1 MISSIGSVISRL
13 TRGALVVLPLL
24 AAFTPGARAAMP
36 LASHRVVYDL
46 SLGTV
51 RPDTTIASASGRMAL
66 EFQDVCDGYIYL
78 QRVRTRIL
86 YTEGEQLVTD
96 YSLSSWDSRDG
107 SQFRFSLNQ
116 AANGNELERFEG
128 TATIGPDGGKVVYT
142 VPEGKELELP
152 PGVIFPVTH
161 TKKILEQA
169 RKGNRLL
176 TVYIFDGGDE
186 EALSTATAF
195 IKPTDSRDAP
205 KGMENMPAWRIRM
218 GFFDIE
224 GRESLPSFEVSFR
237 LFDNGVADRLDM
249 DYGDFTLKGKIVYF
263 RLLEEPEC

>member
-1 MISSIGSVISRL
+1 MKSSIRTIFTGFAAAAAAMVLLS
-13 TRGALVVLPLL
+13 GA
-24 AAFTPGARAAMP
+24 AARAAVP

-46 SLGTV
+46 SLGKV
-51 RPDTTIASASGRMAL
+51 RNNATIATASGRMAL

-86 YTEGEQLVTD
+86 YAEGEQLVTD

-128 TATIGPDGGKVVYT
+128 TATTGPDGGKVVYKI
-142 VPEGKELELP
+142 PEGKELDLP
-152 PGVIFPVTH
+152 AGVIFPVTH
-161 TKKILEQA
+161 TKRILEQA

-176 TVYIFDGGDE
+176 TVYIFDGGGED
-186 EALSTATAF
+186 ALSTATAF

-205 KGMENMPAWRIRM
+205 EGMENMAAWRIRM

-224 GRESLPSFEVSFR
+224 GRDSLPSFEVSFR
-237 LFDNGVADRLDM
+237 LFDNGVADRLEM
-249 DYGDFTLKGKIVYF
+249 DYGDFTLKGKIIYF
-263 RLLEEPEC
+263 KLLDEPEC